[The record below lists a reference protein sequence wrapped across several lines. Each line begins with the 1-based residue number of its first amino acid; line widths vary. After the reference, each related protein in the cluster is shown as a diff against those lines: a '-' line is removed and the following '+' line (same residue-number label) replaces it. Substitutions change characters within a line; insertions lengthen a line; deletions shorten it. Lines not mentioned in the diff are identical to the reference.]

1 MAKPSAVCPFYFKFI
16 QSDNTLYFPIKGGLP
31 RVADVG
37 RLSLLTQFSYYSG
50 SRNVEEL
57 AIKSGFLHKRSTET
71 SRVPHKNV
79 SEVPHNWEAHDV
91 DHDVWHYFVD
101 AHTGYAVIVSSI
113 AAVTSL
119 RRVSKVGLRLGLME
133 TYTAATTSYMF
144 GSNKDTPS
152 SKEREGNLLLPPNFV
167 KKAFTEICSAF
178 IFAVAM
184 YVLYRNEEK
193 SDAVTNTV
201 DDANITNL

>member
-1 MAKPSAVCPFYFKFI
+1 M
-16 QSDNTLYFPIKGGLP
+16 NN
-31 RVADVG
+31 
-37 RLSLLTQFSYYSG
+37 LL
-50 SRNVEEL
+50 
-57 AIKSGFLHKRSTET
+57 
-71 SRVPHKNV
+71 
-79 SEVPHNWEAHDV
+79 
-91 DHDVWHYFVD
+91 
-101 AHTGYAVIVSSI
+101 IV
-113 AAVTSL
+113 
-119 RRVSKVGLRLGLME
+119 LRLGLLE

-152 SKEREGNLLLPPNFV
+152 SIEREGNFFLPPNFV

-184 YVLYRNEEK
+184 YVLYRNEEN